1 MKKFKL
7 KLITF
12 FTCLSIIISCSIP
25 NIARAGTG
33 EVIDGGI
40 TIVGLVAN
48 VLDTFFP
55 LIVKAIDD
63 STINNGEYRELVSY
77 IPPDFA
83 QDRFF
88 ISAYDGINPNNSP
101 STWRVKTYL
110 ESNPSN
116 PMEVTLKSGQQFSV
130 RTDFQTSNMIFEFF
144 AGNETTPFE
153 IRDVLSFKTS
163 LTIIKHL
170 ICLYFVP
177 VIYARN
183 TSCYI

>member
-1 MKKFKL
+1 M
-7 KLITF
+7 
-12 FTCLSIIISCSIP
+12 
-25 NIARAGTG
+25 
-33 EVIDGGI
+33 
-40 TIVGLVAN
+40 GLVAN